1 MIKLLR
7 IIADWLEKQKNN
19 FKIWWNKFIEKLL
32 FKI

>member
-1 MIKLLR
+1 MVRILR

-19 FKIWWNKFIEKLL
+19 FKIWWNKIISKLL